1 MPNAGGCMKEE
12 LQVVV
17 TLINSMAVMSVIA
30 YILSRSR
37 FYDEFLQKKVTWK
50 SRLIVIVVFGLL
62 SIYGTLSGFKFMGAL
77 ANTRDLGPALAGL
90 FAGPAAGIG
99 AGLIGAV
106 HRYFLGGFTCVS
118 CSLATV
124 VSGLVGGLVFLW
136 KKGRF
141 VGVTGAVIVAAANQV
156 LHSGLALLI
165 ARPFEQALAIVEK
178 FTLPMILANA
188 VGMAIYTSIV
198 VNLVKQRSWEHEKHT
213 IEGELNAARQIQM
226 SMVPKIFPP
235 FPDRPEFD
243 LSAVLEP
250 AREVGGDFYDFFFV
264 DEHRLVFLLGDVSGK
279 GIPASLFMA
288 VTKTLLKAGAN
299 ENTGIDQ
306 VLFRVNNELCEGN
319 DMSMFATVFCGVI
332 DTRTGRVEYS
342 NAGHNPPVLCRRGGE
357 PEFLKTQGSL
367 AIGSFEDS
375 PYVKETLTL
384 GIGDSLVVY
393 SDGVTEAMNRDEALF
408 SEERL
413 LQSLREVDGRH
424 SDEIMKKILA
434 DVHGFAA
441 GAPQSDDITILSL
454 QYNGSRA
461 LPQFQQEAKSR

>member
-1 MPNAGGCMKEE
+1 MKEE

-17 TLINSMAVMSVIA
+17 TLINSMAVMSVTA

-50 SRLIVIVVFGLL
+50 SKLIVIVVFGLL
-62 SIYGTLSGFKFMGAL
+62 SIYGTVSGFKFMGAF

-90 FAGPAAGIG
+90 FAGPVAGIG
-99 AGLIGAV
+99 AGLIGAI

-118 CSLATV
+118 CSLATI

-136 KKGRF
+136 KRGKF
-141 VGVTGAVIVAAANQV
+141 IGVTGAVVVAVVNQI
-156 LHSGLALLI
+156 LHSGLTLLI
-165 ARPFEQALAIVEK
+165 ARPFEQSLEIVEK

-198 VNLVKQRSWEHEKHT
+198 VNLVKQRSWEQEKHT
-213 IEGELNAARQIQM
+213 IEGELNAAREIQM
-226 SMVPKIFPP
+226 SMVPKLFPP
-235 FPDRPEFD
+235 FPDRPEFE

-250 AREVGGDFYDFFFV
+250 AKEVGGDFYDFFFV
-264 DEHRLVFLLGDVSGK
+264 DKHRLVFLLGDVSGK

-299 ENTGIDQ
+299 ENTSIDQ
-306 VLFRVNNELCEGN
+306 VLFKVNNDLCEGN
-319 DMSMFATVFCGVI
+319 DMSMFATVFCGII
-332 DTRTGRVEYS
+332 DIRTGQVEYS
-342 NAGHNPPVLCRRGGE
+342 NAGHNPPVLCRCGGD

-375 PYVKETLTL
+375 PYFKETLTL
-384 GIGDSLVVY
+384 GVGDSIILY
-393 SDGVTEAMNRDEALF
+393 SDGVTEAMNKNEALF

-413 LQSLREVDGRH
+413 LQALRKVSGQH
-424 SDEIMKKILA
+424 PDELMKKILT

-441 GAPQSDDITILSL
+441 DAPQSDDITILAL
-454 QYNGSRA
+454 QYTGSKN
-461 LPQFQQEAKSR
+461 LPH

>member
-1 MPNAGGCMKEE
+1 
-12 LQVVV
+12 
-17 TLINSMAVMSVIA
+17 
-30 YILSRSR
+30 
-37 FYDEFLQKKVTWK
+37 
-50 SRLIVIVVFGLL
+50 
-62 SIYGTLSGFKFMGAL
+62 
-77 ANTRDLGPALAGL
+77 
-90 FAGPAAGIG
+90 
-99 AGLIGAV
+99 
-106 HRYFLGGFTCVS
+106 
-118 CSLATV
+118 
-124 VSGLVGGLVFLW
+124 
-136 KKGRF
+136 
-141 VGVTGAVIVAAANQV
+141 
-156 LHSGLALLI
+156 
-165 ARPFEQALAIVEK
+165 
-178 FTLPMILANA
+178 
-188 VGMAIYTSIV
+188 
-198 VNLVKQRSWEHEKHT
+198 
-213 IEGELNAARQIQM
+213 
-226 SMVPKIFPP
+226 
-235 FPDRPEFD
+235 
-243 LSAVLEP
+243 
-250 AREVGGDFYDFFFV
+250 
-264 DEHRLVFLLGDVSGK
+264 
-279 GIPASLFMA
+279 MA

-393 SDGVTEAMNRDEALF
+393 SDGVTEAMNGDDVLF

-434 DVHGFAA
+434 DVHSFAA

-461 LPQFQQEAKSR
+461 LPQFQQEAKGR